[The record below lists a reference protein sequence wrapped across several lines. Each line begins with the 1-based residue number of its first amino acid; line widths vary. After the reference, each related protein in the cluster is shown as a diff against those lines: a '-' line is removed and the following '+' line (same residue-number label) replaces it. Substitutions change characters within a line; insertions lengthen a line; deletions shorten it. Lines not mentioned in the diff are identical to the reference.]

1 MSELLDSDVCTFHCA
16 AGRDHRNMLFRGDLP
31 ITSNKTYAY
40 DELVSTMTKAAKGAN
55 LTFPSTFYLIDLR

>member
-1 MSELLDSDVCTFHCA
+1 
-16 AGRDHRNMLFRGDLP
+16 MLFRGDLP